1 MNSIHDELYFFI
13 THFKYLSPNIK
24 KPEITYVLRSSS
36 NLGQSKRD
44 TSNSRTMPEI
54 EFYIPS
60 LKKKCHNALRGG
72 NEKEKLKKQ

>member
-1 MNSIHDELYFFI
+1 
-13 THFKYLSPNIK
+13 
-24 KPEITYVLRSSS
+24 
-36 NLGQSKRD
+36 
-44 TSNSRTMPEI
+44 MPEI